1 MMFLL
6 ALGSAVFYVAATFV
20 MKYWGSLGAASALL
34 LIVITLGVAVLL
46 EVIALREAKLGYLY
60 VVILGIEC
68 VLAMAAACWILR
80 ESYSPQELMGVA
92 LIVVG
97 LAVLHLPQGAGSDEQ
112 PAEIGEPAP
121 AASAIGAIDARPA
134 MRLPVDADPVIE
146 VESEGMELQT

>member
-20 MKYWGSLGAASALL
+20 MKYWGSLGAGSALL
-34 LIVITLGVAVLL
+34 LIVITLGGAVLL

-68 VLAMAAACWILR
+68 VLAMVAACYILR
-80 ESYSPQELMGVA
+80 ESYSPQEFLGVA

-97 LAVLHLPQGAGSDEQ
+97 LAVLHLPQGAGSEEQ
-112 PAEIGEPAP
+112 RAKTGGPAP
-121 AASAIGAIDARPA
+121 AAIGAIDEQPEI
-134 MRLPVDADPVIE
+134 RLTKDADPVIE
-146 VESEGMELQT
+146 VESEGLELQT